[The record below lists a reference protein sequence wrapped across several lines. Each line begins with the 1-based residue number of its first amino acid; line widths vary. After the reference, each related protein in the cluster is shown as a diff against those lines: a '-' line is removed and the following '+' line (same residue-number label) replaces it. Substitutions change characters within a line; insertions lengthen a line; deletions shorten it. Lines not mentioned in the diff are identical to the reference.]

1 MLILASALASDDPL
15 IKWGPMIMCFTG
27 TIISEFV
34 YARTSEIKQIDGVW
48 VWHLGENRVL
58 KTGNRPRVTPLHE
71 ALIRAGFLDYVRSRG
86 NGLLFEIDNTRASAA
101 LMAHLRGDEL
111 RIEGADQC
119 NCSWRHRFISQ
130 LVANKVDP
138 TLRRYLDG
146 HGAVGIDEKHYIHHH
161 LTGMVEAI
169 RGLTDPTEKP

>member
-58 KTGNRPRVTPLHE
+58 KTGNRPRVIQDFHGRVVDHRL
-71 ALIRAGFLDYVRSRG
+71 ARAARVVGHQRV
-86 NGLLFEIDNTRASAA
+86 
-101 LMAHLRGDEL
+101 
-111 RIEGADQC
+111 
-119 NCSWRHRFISQ
+119 HR
-130 LVANKVDP
+130 
-138 TLRRYLDG
+138 
-146 HGAVGIDEKHYIHHH
+146 VG
-161 LTGMVEAI
+161 
-169 RGLTDPTEKP
+169 